1 MRKIFYFQPGHET
14 YPNYN
19 NEQIMN
25 VITNAVRW
33 AKFEGTRDIVG
44 INNAPNLPFSLETMW
59 SLNKKD

>member
-1 MRKIFYFQPGHET
+1 
-14 YPNYN
+14 
-19 NEQIMN
+19 MN

-44 INNAPNLPFSLETMW
+44 INNAPNSPFSLETMW